1 MHPAVS
7 CAIPGA
13 KRKDQVESNVAAAGM
28 PPLSEE
34 TMDRIRQIYD
44 ARIRQEVHDLW

>member
-13 KRKDQVESNVAAAGM
+13 KRTDQVESNVAAAAM
-28 PPLSEE
+28 PPLSDE
-34 TMDRIRQIYD
+34 TMDRIREIYD
-44 ARIRQEVHDLW
+44 ANIRQEVHDLW